1 MNVHEAI
8 SWYLHG
14 KEHRIGEL
22 ELDAIVSERH
32 NFSSEITEH
41 PVESGS
47 VIADHI
53 YNKPISIDLDCIITN
68 TPMTWV
74 GLTAF
79 DSFQRFNAGENNDFS
94 EIAFKKIEE
103 IFKKREPITI
113 ATSLK
118 SYDNMVLESLSVE
131 RGGGTSSSLHFNC
144 AAKQIRIVDQLL
156 VKISK
161 AKNPRA
167 QPKQKKGLQE
177 TKPLRT
183 PWKLPPTRSPYWGR

>member
-1 MNVHEAI
+1 MNVQEAI

-22 ELDAIVSERH
+22 VLDAIVSERH

-74 GLTAF
+74 GLTVF
-79 DSFQRFNAGENNDFS
+79 DSFRRFSAGESNDFS

-131 RGGGTSSSLHFNC
+131 RGGGTSSSLHFSC
-144 AAKQIRIVDQLL
+144 TAKQIRKVEQKMLP
-156 VKISK
+156 VPKPKTSR
-161 AKNPRA
+161 AKKKEP
-167 QPKQKKGLQE
+167 KGLQE

>member
-1 MNVHEAI
+1 MNVSEAI

-22 ELDAIVSERH
+22 VLDAIVSEKH

-53 YNKPISIDLDCIITN
+53 YSKPISLDLDCIITN

-79 DSFQRFNAGENNDFS
+79 DSFKRFNAGESNDFS

-103 IFKKREPITI
+103 IFRKREPITI
-113 ATSLK
+113 ATLLK
-118 SYDNMVLESLSVE
+118 TYDHMVLESLSVE
-131 RGGGTSSSLHFNC
+131 RGGDTSASLHFNC
-144 AAKQIRIVDQLL
+144 TAKQIRIIDQLL
-156 VKISK
+156 VKIPK
-161 AKNPRA
+161 PKTPRA